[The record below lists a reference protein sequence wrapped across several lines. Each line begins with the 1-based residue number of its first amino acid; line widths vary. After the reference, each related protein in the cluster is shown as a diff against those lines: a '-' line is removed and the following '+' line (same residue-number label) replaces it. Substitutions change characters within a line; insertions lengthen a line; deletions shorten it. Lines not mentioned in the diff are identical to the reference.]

1 MRSLLSELAR
11 VSHSAQVTGRG
22 GFQGH
27 AGLKNRGARATGH
40 GTPTRSAWPGARL
53 PLGSERAL
61 PPGPGA
67 RRGHRAGPSPTLEG
81 WRTPRGSVRLEKHT
95 ASMRACPATLTE
107 RTEPRAPLLPN
118 NHAPH
123 RRNNASLGFS
133 ESTSPRV
140 HRRPGR
146 EEPAGPRGR
155 EGWVARE
162 VRRPAPQAAPS
173 PAFSQCVAGAWPP
186 ESWPRPSPA
195 GRVTQAG
202 PAGSAP
208 PSASSA
214 HDFPGPAAIPPG
226 RGAARRLRPRRQPG
240 LGRRG
245 PSHCDAAAPPRPALP
260 PAAAA
265 RAATHP
271 HLRAPPDA
279 RATAC
284 SARGARRGLAASLS
298 ARAAPPGAACDTA
311 PAPPPPPLPACRP
324 SSSRRRRRRRL
335 HHATSALS
343 PSLRRSPP
351 SRLHR
356 LWRPRGE
363 AVGEGGPERTAIGVR
378 GGGAEKPSPPSPG
391 QRRRGR
397 GTETARPQAPA
408 AHPWRGPA
416 WCGHFYLRPMAPA
429 SRTPSRALP
438 DAPDPPPGFPAALAS
453 GRPLK
458 SRLPATSDSSWG
470 LS

>member
-1 MRSLLSELAR
+1 M
-11 VSHSAQVTGRG
+11 
-22 GFQGH
+22 
-27 AGLKNRGARATGH
+27 
-40 GTPTRSAWPGARL
+40 
-53 PLGSERAL
+53 
-61 PPGPGA
+61 
-67 RRGHRAGPSPTLEG
+67 
-81 WRTPRGSVRLEKHT
+81 
-95 ASMRACPATLTE
+95 
-107 RTEPRAPLLPN
+107 
-118 NHAPH
+118 
-123 RRNNASLGFS
+123 
-133 ESTSPRV
+133 
-140 HRRPGR
+140 
-146 EEPAGPRGR
+146 
-155 EGWVARE
+155 ARE
-162 VRRPAPQAAPS
+162 VRRPAPQASPS
-173 PAFSQCVAGAWPP
+173 PAFSQCVAGAWPF

-208 PSASSA
+208 LRPRR
-214 HDFPGPAAIPPG
+214 PPPTTSLA
-226 RGAARRLRPRRQPG
+226 RPPFRLAAARRLRPRRQPG

-245 PSHCDAAAPPRPALP
+245 PSHCDAAAPPGACAASRRRGPSRYSPASP
-260 PAAAA
+260 G
-265 RAATHP
+265 
-271 HLRAPPDA
+271 AP
-279 RATAC
+279 RRSATAC

-363 AVGEGGPERTAIGVR
+363 AVGEGGPERAAIGVR

-397 GTETARPQAPA
+397 GTETARPQARA
-408 AHPWRGPA
+408 APPWRGPA

-429 SRTPSRALP
+429 SRTLSRALP
-438 DAPDPPPGFPAALAS
+438 DSPDPPPGFPAALSS